1 MSPWTVAHQA
11 SLSMEFS
18 RKEYWSGW
26 PFPPPGELPYSGVE
40 PGSLASQ
47 ADSLPSELP
56 GKPKRGMDANQRR
69 LVVQRAWTN
78 KLGERWNETDSL
90 SCIADRFFMVQATR
104 EAHLF
109 EDGRND
115 MLEETLLDMTGHS
128 GGERV

>member
-1 MSPWTVAHQA
+1 MDCSSPGFSVCGVLQA
-11 SLSMEFS
+11 RILE
-18 RKEYWSGW
+18 WW

-40 PGSLASQ
+40 PGSLALQ

-90 SCIADRFFMVQATR
+90 SCIADRFFTVQATR
-104 EAHLF
+104 EAHLI